1 MGMRLRWRRR
11 RRMRRM
17 RRGKGDRA
25 AVIYRRRLIEA
36 GAPAC
41 GSRSRIFIHT
51 SPSSS
56 NAWTAR
62 SDPLDHQN

>member
-1 MGMRLRWRRR
+1 MEKAKENEKNEEGE
-11 RRMRRM
+11 
-17 RRGKGDRA
+17 GDRA